1 MAFKSVLWCF
11 LNSTNSSRVLN
22 AEFWTSRH
30 AKVWWLQIEI
40 SVWLISV
47 YLCHLKTELWVKG
60 WEKAVT
66 IKYRRIKVWY
76 PKHPK
81 YKPVVYQTWTQITI
95 DEKQNWFDCFINP
108 NLCLFLPLIFWWRS
122 VEWMSELQMF
132 KNTTQTITN
141 INIIGQSYKEWK
153 INLSEG
159 KSRGEKQGREEGEG
173 EGEDQG
179 K

>member
-1 MAFKSVLWCF
+1 
-11 LNSTNSSRVLN
+11 
-22 AEFWTSRH
+22 
-30 AKVWWLQIEI
+30 
-40 SVWLISV
+40 
-47 YLCHLKTELWVKG
+47 
-60 WEKAVT
+60 
-66 IKYRRIKVWY
+66 
-76 PKHPK
+76 
-81 YKPVVYQTWTQITI
+81 
-95 DEKQNWFDCFINP
+95 
-108 NLCLFLPLIFWWRS
+108 
-122 VEWMSELQMF
+122 MSELQMF